1 MKRSYTTDE
10 ITDALCRRE
19 GWALK
24 ELEELYTALMKRI
37 AGNLHLDRR
46 DTEECIS
53 DTLLEVWN
61 TVPPQRPE
69 SYIGYIST
77 IMRRQA
83 IDRIRYNS
91 AKKRAREIYLEAAE
105 GLSEL
110 CDTENTVVDRLSI
123 KDALN
128 IFLSRQSKENR
139 EIFIRRYY
147 EFESIQSI
155 ARDLALST
163 NTAEKRLSRMRA
175 ELKKILKERG
185 YDI

>member
-1 MKRSYTTDE
+1 MKRSYTTE
-10 ITDALCRRE
+10 ELTDALCRRE
-19 GWALK
+19 GWVLS
-24 ELEELYTALMKRI
+24 ELEKLYSGIMKRI
-37 AGNLHLDRR
+37 ADNLSLDKR

-61 TVPPQRPE
+61 TVPPQKPR
-69 SYIGYIST
+69 SYQGYISA

-83 IDRIRYNS
+83 IDKIRYHG
-91 AKKRAREIYLEAAE
+91 AKKRGREIYLEAAE
-105 GLSEL
+105 ELPEL
-110 CDTENTVVDRLSI
+110 CDTEKTVIDTLSI
-123 KDALN
+123 KEALDT
-128 IFLSRQSKENR
+128 FLTRQTKENR

-175 ELKKILKERG
+175 ELKTILKERG